1 MFLRVFYLM
10 EELTQYKQV
19 ITQEFKN
26 ETIKQ
31 ALWEKRNYWAK
42 ETEKVLKIKYHVEL
56 INEMK

>member
-19 ITQEFKN
+19 IKQEFKN

-31 ALWEKRNYWAK
+31 AL
-42 ETEKVLKIKYHVEL
+42 
-56 INEMK
+56 